1 MINVKKST
9 HFYIQEN
16 IKNTPTSNFYIL
28 EGNLKNKN
36 TVDIFIYKKI
46 MKIHQHRAFIYKKK
60 IVNRKNVETME
71 KRGNPS
77 TSICALNICEI
88 VNRQ

>member
-1 MINVKKST
+1 
-9 HFYIQEN
+9 
-16 IKNTPTSNFYIL
+16 
-28 EGNLKNKN
+28 
-36 TVDIFIYKKI
+36 

-71 KRGNPS
+71 KR

>member
-28 EGNLKNKN
+28 EGNLKNK
-36 TVDIFIYKKI
+36 KI
-46 MKIHQHRAFIYKKK
+46 Q
-60 IVNRKNVETME
+60 
-71 KRGNPS
+71 
-77 TSICALNICEI
+77 
-88 VNRQ
+88 

>member
-1 MINVKKST
+1 MLKRVHIFIYKKILKI
-9 HFYIQEN
+9 HQHRE
-16 IKNTPTSNFYIL
+16 NTPTSNFYIL
-28 EGNLKNKN
+28 EGYLKNKN

-71 KRGNPS
+71 KR
-77 TSICALNICEI
+77 I
-88 VNRQ
+88 

>member
-16 IKNTPTSNFYIL
+16 IENTPAKKWIWRIIPTSNFYIL

-71 KRGNPS
+71 KR
-77 TSICALNICEI
+77 T
-88 VNRQ
+88 